1 MNKYYYTGI
10 CSDGEHDDPTNLFV
24 NKYTQGETNIFFG
37 NKKSVIMISAETEP
51 EITESDFHA
60 KTYAEILD
68 IDDPDLID
76 YGFNAEDFLNPAP
89 PPQPLLLGG

>member
-1 MNKYYYTGI
+1 MNKYYYLGI
-10 CSDGEHDDPTNLFV
+10 CSDGGHNDSTNLFV
-24 NKYTQGETNIFFG
+24 NKYTQEYPNIFFG

-51 EITESDFHA
+51 EITESDFHS

-76 YGFNAEDFLNPAP
+76 YGFNAEDFLNSALP
-89 PPQPLLLGG
+89 PHGDN